1 MIIYWTDNFKLNKK
15 DLKKAIKKI
24 KNDPECII
32 FKETEKCYT
41 SYYVQGL
48 NNLIFP
54 SQYLLRYE
62 DINFAPGTS
71 KVNWSDNS

>member
-32 FKETEKCYT
+32 TKE
-41 SYYVQGL
+41 
-48 NNLIFP
+48 
-54 SQYLLRYE
+54 
-62 DINFAPGTS
+62 NFFNRRQ
-71 KVNWSDNS
+71 KN